1 MSKLSECVHG
11 EQRNGRRSVAS
22 ELGHTRHISKA
33 CVPAVVHC
41 SIHLQPSTM
50 DSSNSDREFVAKIG
64 YTDAPE
70 AGSGRMPG
78 FSAINAAGD
87 ADGRRTTVAPSATVA
102 PGLENARQQ
111 SGMPHLFFRI
121 CRSTSAKRALILRR
135 RSFCGVAHA
144 GCQNS

>member
-1 MSKLSECVHG
+1 
-11 EQRNGRRSVAS
+11 
-22 ELGHTRHISKA
+22 
-33 CVPAVVHC
+33 
-41 SIHLQPSTM
+41 M

-121 CRSTSAKRALILRR
+121 CRSTSAKRARVATSRMPDAKFLEDTVAVARQSNE
-135 RSFCGVAHA
+135 RSSSSSSHGVMPVPCAV
-144 GCQNS
+144 